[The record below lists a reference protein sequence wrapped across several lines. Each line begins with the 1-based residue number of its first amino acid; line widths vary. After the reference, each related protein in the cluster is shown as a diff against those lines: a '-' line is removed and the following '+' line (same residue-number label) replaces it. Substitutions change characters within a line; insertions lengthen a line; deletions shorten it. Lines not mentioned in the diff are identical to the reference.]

1 MPWTSSELARPVSSD
16 TKLMSRRSHSY
27 TRSGLVF
34 HLPTPLIILNL
45 TVTRIHQ
52 DPGTVPHG
60 QSSEPYLVQ
69 LEPSR
74 PIPSQPS
81 RNEPV
86 ALDVMGVMGDFSSR
100 IEGLHWSTGR

>member
-1 MPWTSSELARPVSSD
+1 MG
-16 TKLMSRRSHSY
+16 RRSHSY

-52 DPGTVPHG
+52 DSDTLPPGGGH
-60 QSSEPYLVQ
+60 SAEPYLVQ

-86 ALDVMGVMGDFSSR
+86 AMDVMGLMRDFSSR
-100 IEGLHWSTGR
+100 IDGLHWSSGR